1 MVGFAGG
8 LATKNMLKQLD
19 APRMIE
25 IHDLHKS
32 FGPVEVLKGVSLV
45 AHKGEVISL
54 IGASGSGKSTFLRCI
69 NFLELPSRGRIVIG
83 NEEMVMEP
91 RADGNLHAVDAR
103 QVMRL
108 RAQLGMV
115 FQNFN
120 LWQHMT
126 VLQNV
131 MEAPVHVLKLSRAE
145 AKDRAMHYL
154 AKAGMSEKKD
164 AYPATLSGG
173 QQQRVAIARA
183 LAMEPKALLF
193 DEPTSALDPLLSDE
207 VNRVI
212 QGLANEG
219 RTMVIV
225 THDLAFAKAVSTH
238 AMFLDDGLALEQG
251 PASEILNKP
260 RSAALKRFI
269 GGGYGVKIH
278 ANSGVVS

>member
-1 MVGFAGG
+1 
-8 LATKNMLKQLD
+8 MLKQLD

-25 IHDLHKS
+25 VQDLHKS

-83 NEEMVMEP
+83 NEELVMEP
-91 RADGNLHAVDAR
+91 RTDGNLHAVDAR
-103 QVMRL
+103 QLMRL
-108 RAQLGMV
+108 RTQLGMV

-145 AKDRAMHYL
+145 AKDRAIHYL
-154 AKAGMSEKKD
+154 TKVGVSEKKD

-193 DEPTSALDPLLSDE
+193 DEPTSALDPILSDE

-212 QGLANEG
+212 SGLADEG

-225 THDLAFAKAVSTH
+225 THDLAFAKKVSTH
-238 AMFLDDGLALEQG
+238 VMFLNEGLTLEQG
-251 PASEILNKP
+251 VAKDMFNKP
-260 RSAALKRFI
+260 HSAALKRFLN
-269 GGGYGVKIH
+269 GGSSVKK
-278 ANSGVVS
+278 

>member
-1 MVGFAGG
+1 
-8 LATKNMLKQLD
+8 
-19 APRMIE
+19 MIE
-25 IHDLHKS
+25 VQDLHKS
-32 FGPVEVLKGVSLV
+32 FGPVEVLKGVSLI

-83 NEEMVMEP
+83 NEELVMEP

-103 QVMRL
+103 QLMRL
-108 RAQLGMV
+108 RTQLGMV

-126 VLQNV
+126 ALQNV

-145 AKDRAMHYL
+145 AKDRAMHYM
-154 AKAGMSEKKD
+154 AKVGVSDKKD

-173 QQQRVAIARA
+173 QAQRVAIARA

-193 DEPTSALDPLLSDE
+193 DEPTSALDPMLSEE

-212 QGLANEG
+212 TDLADEG

-225 THDLAFAKAVSTH
+225 THDLAFAKTVSTH
-238 AMFLDDGLALEQG
+238 VMFLNDGLTLEQG
-251 PASEILNKP
+251 TASDMFTKP

-269 GGGYGVKIH
+269 GGGSSVK
-278 ANSGVVS
+278 

>member
-1 MVGFAGG
+1 
-8 LATKNMLKQLD
+8 MLKQPD

-25 IHDLHKS
+25 VQDLHKS

-45 AHKGEVISL
+45 ARKGQVISL

-69 NFLELPSRGRIVIG
+69 NFLERPSRGRIVIG
-83 NEEMVMEP
+83 NEELVMEP
-91 RADGNLHAVDAR
+91 RTDGNLHAVDAR
-103 QVMRL
+103 QLMRL
-108 RAQLGMV
+108 RTQLGMV

-145 AKDRAMHYL
+145 AKERAMHYL
-154 AKAGMSEKKD
+154 SKVGVSEKMD

-193 DEPTSALDPLLSDE
+193 DEPTSALDPMLSDE

-212 QGLANEG
+212 TGLADEG

-225 THDLAFAKAVSTH
+225 THDLAFAKTVSTH
-238 AMFLDDGLALEQG
+238 LMFLNNGMVQEQG
-251 PASEILNKP
+251 AVRDMFSGSH
-260 RSAALKRFI
+260 SAAFKRFI
-269 GGGYGVKIH
+269 GGGSSVKI
-278 ANSGVVS
+278 